1 MATNHCLLNGGD
13 DLWEGGPSEDLA
25 LAVKG
30 VKPIGT
36 ESVPSRF
43 AAERQKCLWQRAHI
57 LKAKNL
63 PALECICMAAMCTTA
78 PAFLAQGPILWR
90 PSGTWWNQWWNPID
104 VQLTTYGTSVH
115 STLWQPIDI
124 LSNLTGTVCQI
135 LVLLA
140 WHCHW
145 VCCASGNVF
154 KPFHYTKFVDDM
166 MWNCSVLLNN

>member
-1 MATNHCLLNGGD
+1 MEPISYTDSSLNSPLNFDLQIRFDVQMATNHCLLNGGD

-78 PAFLAQGPILWR
+78 PAFLAQVVQGPILWR

-104 VQLTTYGTSVH
+104 VQLKTYGEIFCNIH
-115 STLWQPIDI
+115 FI
-124 LSNLTGTVCQI
+124 
-135 LVLLA
+135 
-140 WHCHW
+140 
-145 VCCASGNVF
+145 SG
-154 KPFHYTKFVDDM
+154 
-166 MWNCSVLLNN
+166 

>member
-104 VQLTTYGTSVH
+104 LQLTTYVVEVRNRKQTESGLQPMAYQFITHYGNLLTSYPT
-115 STLWQPIDI
+115 SL
-124 LSNLTGTVCQI
+124 
-135 LVLLA
+135 
-140 WHCHW
+140 WHCMANTG
-145 VCCASGNVF
+145 V
-154 KPFHYTKFVDDM
+154 TM
-166 MWNCSVLLNN
+166 